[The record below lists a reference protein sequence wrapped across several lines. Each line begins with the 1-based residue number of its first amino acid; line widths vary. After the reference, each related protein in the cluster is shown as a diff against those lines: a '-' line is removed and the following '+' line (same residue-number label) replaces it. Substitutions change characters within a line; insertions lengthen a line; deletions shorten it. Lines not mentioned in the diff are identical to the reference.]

1 MDFDV
6 SRLRPSISVQ
16 SPQWSILADLCT
28 RYPIRG
34 IEVGDM
40 ARNGTIDVV
49 ERIGSYTTL
58 WFSRHLFGPMRSMY
72 IDRFGAVGVASLNV
86 RDSRVI
92 LTEGVSD
99 FITMKLLYPD
109 RNVLGFTTLGGNR
122 YATKIVLSLFDDIT
136 ICSDNDMQSAE
147 RNTGIT
153 NAYRLRTQYERYGRR
168 VHIVLPE
175 SGCKDMTEQFLSEL
189 RLNFS

>member
-1 MDFDV
+1 MDLDV
-6 SRLRPSISVQ
+6 SRLRPTISVR
-16 SPQWSILADLCT
+16 SPQWSILADLCMQH
-28 RYPIRG
+28 PIKG
-34 IEVGDM
+34 LQVGDI
-40 ARNGTIDVV
+40 ARNGTVDVV
-49 ERIGSYTTL
+49 ERIGNYTTL
-58 WFSRHLFGPMRSMY
+58 WFSRHLFGPTRTMY
-72 IDRFGAVGVASLNV
+72 IDRFGAVGVSSLDV

-136 ICSDNDMQSAE
+136 VCSDNDMGSSA

-153 NAYRLRTQYERYGRR
+153 NAYRLRLQYERYGRR
-168 VHIVLPE
+168 VRIVLPE
-175 SGCKDMTEQFLSEL
+175 SGCKDMTDQFLSEL
-189 RLNFS
+189 RLNYS